1 MKATFLFLFLA
12 ASAVAADTPAPNTT
26 GAFFALSVA
35 DVKASALWYTD
46 KLGLKSTMENPKRDG
61 VAVIVLEGEVG
72 GTKLIVE
79 LIQRD
84 NAQPLAKATAGITDP
99 IRVHGIFKAGVI
111 VEDFDKTLA
120 AFKARQVEIAFGP
133 YPARANQRAN
143 VIVRDNAGNLLQFFG
158 KLAAPGN

>member
-1 MKATFLFLFLA
+1 MKAICLFLLLA
-12 ASAVAADTPAPNTT
+12 ACALAADDKPALKTT

-35 DVKASALWYTD
+35 DLKTSAQWYTD
-46 KLGLKSTMENPKRDG
+46 KLGLKSTMEAPKRDG
-61 VAVIVLEGEVG
+61 VAVIVLEGDVG

-84 NAQPLAKATAGITDP
+84 DAQAPSKAST
-99 IRVHGIFKAGVI
+99 HGIFKAGVI
-111 VEDFDKTLA
+111 VEDFDRMLA
-120 AFKARQVEIAFGP
+120 ALKARQLEIAYGP

-158 KLAAPGN
+158 KSAAPGN

>member
-1 MKATFLFLFLA
+1 MFLFLA
-12 ASAVAADTPAPNTT
+12 ASAVAADTAAPKTT

-35 DVKASALWYTD
+35 DLKTSAQWYTD

-72 GTKLIVE
+72 GARLIVE

-84 NAQPLAKATAGITDP
+84 DARPLGKAN
-99 IRVHGIFKAGVI
+99 VHGIFKAGVI

-120 AFKARQVEIAFGP
+120 TLKARQVEIAYGP

-143 VIVRDNAGNLLQFFG
+143 VIVKDNAGNLLQFFG
-158 KLAAPGN
+158 KSVAAGN

>member
-12 ASAVAADTPAPNTT
+12 ASAAAADTPAANTT

-35 DVKASALWYTD
+35 DLKTSAQWYTD
-46 KLGLKSTMENPKRDG
+46 KLGLKSTMEVPKRDG

-84 NAQPLAKATAGITDP
+84 DAQPLAKAP
-99 IRVHGIFKAGVI
+99 VHGIFKAGVI

-120 AFKARQVEIAFGP
+120 ALKARQVEIAFGP
-133 YPARANQRAN
+133 YPARPNQRAN

-158 KLAAPGN
+158 KSVAPGK